1 MQLSG
6 GQKQRIAIA
15 RLIIKDSRIVIFDE
29 STNSL
34 ENLTELEIVNS
45 FKNFAKNATVLMIT
59 HNLNL
64 QDKFDKIIYLENGI
78 MSGCGDF
85 ENLIRSNN
93 NFRNLQD
100 SFKLKDS

>member
-1 MQLSG
+1 
-6 GQKQRIAIA
+6 
-15 RLIIKDSRIVIFDE
+15 
-29 STNSL
+29 
-34 ENLTELEIVNS
+34 
-45 FKNFAKNATVLMIT
+45 MIT

-64 QDKFDKIIYLENGI
+64 PDKFNKIIYLENGV